1 MEYPEQSLQ
10 AYLRRQS
17 NQLLEILL
25 AKHTQARDHHQQLID
40 EIQLVLQ
47 ERGHQP
53 EEKKDPVIW

>member
-1 MEYPEQSLQ
+1 MEYPEHSLQ
-10 AYLRRQS
+10 VYLRKQS
-17 NQLLEILL
+17 YQLLEILL

-53 EEKKDPVIW
+53 EEKKGCIIW